1 MNALW
6 CKGYDA
12 HLILLVQGQSHAFG
26 HFGSIG
32 LVSLILVLQFPHG
45 GCMVKESERVRER
58 KNEQ

>member
-45 GCMVKESERVRER
+45 GWIVKERQTDRQERG
-58 KNEQ
+58 